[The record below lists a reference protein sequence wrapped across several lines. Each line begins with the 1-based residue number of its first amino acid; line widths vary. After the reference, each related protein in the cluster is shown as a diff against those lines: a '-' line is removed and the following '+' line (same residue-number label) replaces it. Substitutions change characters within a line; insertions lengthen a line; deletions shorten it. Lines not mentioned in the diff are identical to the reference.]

1 MLPAA
6 IYKYIPVDSDERID
20 RLKRLISGWLYFSS
34 PLYFNDPFE
43 MSPVLIAPG
52 RDDFKKTLRGMGIN
66 HKFFSKSARDKILGR
81 IASTLANRTEYAV
94 SKEWLE
100 SIGVACFGTE
110 YTDLLMW
117 AHYAANHTGLCLSF
131 DTSYKLF
138 SSVRE
143 VRYTVDR
150 PHVSSV
156 SFIQE
161 DEELVKS
168 VLLHKSPHW
177 AYEKEWRAVKRPI
190 REDELDYYKKLLRKD
205 DSRHDEIA
213 ELLAS
218 EGGPGVYQFDPG
230 AIQNI
235 YFGARMPEESKE
247 KLAGLIKESIPH
259 ARVFE
264 MQLDRRR
271 YQLNRLRRR

>member
-6 IYKYIPVDSDERID
+6 LYKYIPVDSDERID
-20 RLKRLISGWLYFSS
+20 RFKRLLSGWLYFSS

-43 MSPVLIAPG
+43 MSPVLMAPG
-52 RDDFKKTLRGMGIN
+52 RDDFKKTLRSMGID
-66 HKFFSKSARDKILGR
+66 HKYFSKSARDKILGR
-81 IASTLANRTEYAV
+81 IASTLADRTEHAV

-117 AHYAANHTGLCLSF
+117 AHYAANHTGLCLAF
-131 DTSYKLF
+131 DSSYAPF
-138 SSVRE
+138 SAVRA
-143 VRYTVDR
+143 VHYTAER
-150 PHVSSV
+150 PQISSV
-156 SFIQE
+156 SFVQE
-161 DEELVKS
+161 DEQLVKS

-190 REDELDYYKKLLRKD
+190 REDEIEYYRKLA
-205 DSRHDEIA
+205 SEDESQQDQIA
-213 ELLAS
+213 EVLAS
-218 EGGPGVYQFDPG
+218 EGGPGIYQFQPQ

-235 YFGARMPEESKE
+235 YFGARMPEDSKQQLVE
-247 KLAGLIKESIPH
+247 IIKDVVPH
-259 ARVFE
+259 VRIFE

-271 YQLNRLRRR
+271 YQLNRQRRR